1 MSPFLFCV
9 LGWFIRRWFGRYF
22 LKKIKNSVD
31 KVYGLCYYIY
41 VAYDGN
47 ELNTVCGSG
56 GTADALA
63 SGASG
68 GDPVEVQILSTAP
81 FLFMNFIPK
90 TRSWWNGRHATLRG
104 WWEKSRVGSNPTD
117 RTNIELMRTYVNA

>member
-1 MSPFLFCV
+1 MFQKQAFLLWLCPEAV
-9 LGWFIRRWFGRYF
+9 RRKRSAAAPQLNLNYCG
-22 LKKIKNSVD
+22 KIKKDVD
-31 KVYGLCYYIY
+31 KAVCLWYYVF

-47 ELNTVCGSG
+47 EKHKACGSG

-81 FLFMNFIPK
+81 F
-90 TRSWWNGRHATLRG
+90 
-104 WWEKSRVGSNPTD
+104 KSLV
-117 RTNIELMRTYVNA
+117 

>member
-1 MSPFLFCV
+1 MVQRNASYIQMLSSD
-9 LGWFIRRWFGRYF
+9 LI
-22 LKKIKNSVD
+22 LILQKKIKNSVD
-31 KVYGLCYYIY
+31 MTCRLCYYIY
-41 VAYDGN
+41 VAYDGD

-81 FLFMNFIPK
+81 F
-90 TRSWWNGRHATLRG
+90 
-104 WWEKSRVGSNPTD
+104 KSLV
-117 RTNIELMRTYVNA
+117 

>member
-1 MSPFLFCV
+1 MVQRNVSYIQMLSSD
-9 LGWFIRRWFGRYF
+9 LI
-22 LKKIKNSVD
+22 LILQKKIKNSVD
-31 KVYGLCYYIY
+31 MTCRLCYYIY

-81 FLFMNFIPK
+81 F
-90 TRSWWNGRHATLRG
+90 
-104 WWEKSRVGSNPTD
+104 KSQV
-117 RTNIELMRTYVNA
+117 

>member
-1 MSPFLFCV
+1 MLGLLKYQAFIWRIKSAAGAKWYGSKECLLHSNAVFGFNFNFC
-9 LGWFIRRWFGRYF
+9 R
-22 LKKIKNSVD
+22 KKIKNSVD
-31 KVYGLCYYIY
+31 MTCRLWYYIY

-47 ELNTVCGSG
+47 KLNTVCGSG

-81 FLFMNFIPK
+81 F
-90 TRSWWNGRHATLRG
+90 
-104 WWEKSRVGSNPTD
+104 KSQV
-117 RTNIELMRTYVNA
+117 

>member
-1 MSPFLFCV
+1 MTC
-9 LGWFIRRWFGRYF
+9 R
-22 LKKIKNSVD
+22 
-31 KVYGLCYYIY
+31 LCYHIY

-47 ELNTVCGSG
+47 EKHKACGSG

-81 FLFMNFIPK
+81 F
-90 TRSWWNGRHATLRG
+90 
-104 WWEKSRVGSNPTD
+104 KSQV
-117 RTNIELMRTYVNA
+117 

>member
-1 MSPFLFCV
+1 MTCRL
-9 LGWFIRRWFGRYF
+9 W
-22 LKKIKNSVD
+22 
-31 KVYGLCYYIY
+31 YYIY

-81 FLFMNFIPK
+81 FLFMNFIPQ
-90 TRSWWNGRHATLRG
+90 TRSWWNSRHATLRG

-117 RTNIELMRTYVNA
+117 RTNIELMRTCVNA

>member
-9 LGWFIRRWFGRYF
+9 LDCFIRRWFGRYV
-22 LKKIKNSVD
+22 LKKFKNSVD

-81 FLFMNFIPK
+81 F
-90 TRSWWNGRHATLRG
+90 
-104 WWEKSRVGSNPTD
+104 KSQ
-117 RTNIELMRTYVNA
+117 A

>member
-1 MSPFLFCV
+1 MLAHKSFFCFVFGDGLQEDSLADIFLE
-9 LGWFIRRWFGRYF
+9 
-22 LKKIKNSVD
+22 KIKNSVD
-31 KVYGLCYYIY
+31 KVICLWYYIY

-47 ELNTVCGSG
+47 EKHKACGSG

-81 FLFMNFIPK
+81 F
-90 TRSWWNGRHATLRG
+90 
-104 WWEKSRVGSNPTD
+104 KSQV
-117 RTNIELMRTYVNA
+117 

>member
-1 MSPFLFCV
+1 MVQRNASYIQMLSSD
-9 LGWFIRRWFGRYF
+9 LI
-22 LKKIKNSVD
+22 LILQKKIKNNVD
-31 KVYGLCYYIY
+31 MTCRLCYYIY
-41 VAYDGN
+41 VAYDGD

-81 FLFMNFIPK
+81 F
-90 TRSWWNGRHATLRG
+90 
-104 WWEKSRVGSNPTD
+104 KSLV
-117 RTNIELMRTYVNA
+117 

>member
-22 LKKIKNSVD
+22 LKKFKNSVD

-81 FLFMNFIPK
+81 FLFMNFIPR

>member
-1 MSPFLFCV
+1 MSPLFV
-9 LGWFIRRWFGRYF
+9 LCFGLFYKKMVWQIFF
-22 LKKIKNSVD
+22 LKKLKNSVD
-31 KVYGLCYYIY
+31 KVICLCYYIY

-81 FLFMNFIPK
+81 F
-90 TRSWWNGRHATLRG
+90 
-104 WWEKSRVGSNPTD
+104 KSQV
-117 RTNIELMRTYVNA
+117 

>member
-1 MSPFLFCV
+1 MLTHKSFFVLCFRLFYKKMV
-9 LGWFIRRWFGRYF
+9 WQIFFE
-22 LKKIKNSVD
+22 KIKNSVD

-41 VAYDGN
+41 VAYDSN

-81 FLFMNFIPK
+81 F
-90 TRSWWNGRHATLRG
+90 
-104 WWEKSRVGSNPTD
+104 KSQV
-117 RTNIELMRTYVNA
+117 

>member
-1 MSPFLFCV
+1 MTC
-9 LGWFIRRWFGRYF
+9 R
-22 LKKIKNSVD
+22 
-31 KVYGLCYYIY
+31 LCYYIY
-41 VAYDGN
+41 VAYNGD

-81 FLFMNFIPK
+81 F
-90 TRSWWNGRHATLRG
+90 
-104 WWEKSRVGSNPTD
+104 KSLV
-117 RTNIELMRTYVNA
+117 

>member
-1 MSPFLFCV
+1 M
-9 LGWFIRRWFGRYF
+9 
-22 LKKIKNSVD
+22 
-31 KVYGLCYYIY
+31 CYYIY

-47 ELNTVCGSG
+47 EKHKACGSG

-81 FLFMNFIPK
+81 F
-90 TRSWWNGRHATLRG
+90 
-104 WWEKSRVGSNPTD
+104 KSLV
-117 RTNIELMRTYVNA
+117 

>member
-1 MSPFLFCV
+1 MTCRL
-9 LGWFIRRWFGRYF
+9 W
-22 LKKIKNSVD
+22 
-31 KVYGLCYYIY
+31 YYIY

-47 ELNTVCGSG
+47 KLNTVCGSG

-117 RTNIELMRTYVNA
+117 RTNIELMRTCVNA

>member
-1 MSPFLFCV
+1 MLTHESFFV
-9 LGWFIRRWFGRYF
+9 LCFGVVY
-22 LKKIKNSVD
+22 KKMVWQIFFEKKFRNSVD

-47 ELNTVCGSG
+47 EVNKVCGSG

-81 FLFMNFIPK
+81 F
-90 TRSWWNGRHATLRG
+90 
-104 WWEKSRVGSNPTD
+104 KSQV
-117 RTNIELMRTYVNA
+117 

>member
-81 FLFMNFIPK
+81 F
-90 TRSWWNGRHATLRG
+90 
-104 WWEKSRVGSNPTD
+104 KSQV
-117 RTNIELMRTYVNA
+117 

>member
-1 MSPFLFCV
+1 MAC
-9 LGWFIRRWFGRYF
+9 R
-22 LKKIKNSVD
+22 
-31 KVYGLCYYIY
+31 LCYYIY

-47 ELNTVCGSG
+47 KLNTVCGSG

-81 FLFMNFIPK
+81 F
-90 TRSWWNGRHATLRG
+90 
-104 WWEKSRVGSNPTD
+104 KSQV
-117 RTNIELMRTYVNA
+117 

>member
-1 MSPFLFCV
+1 MKP
-9 LGWFIRRWFGRYF
+9 GWKLREFTEKIVWNENRGENPF
-22 LKKIKNSVD
+22 LKKILNSVD

-81 FLFMNFIPK
+81 F
-90 TRSWWNGRHATLRG
+90 
-104 WWEKSRVGSNPTD
+104 KSQV
-117 RTNIELMRTYVNA
+117 

>member
-1 MSPFLFCV
+1 MTC
-9 LGWFIRRWFGRYF
+9 R
-22 LKKIKNSVD
+22 
-31 KVYGLCYYIY
+31 LCYYIY

-47 ELNTVCGSG
+47 EKYKACGSG

-81 FLFMNFIPK
+81 FKSQVYELG
-90 TRSWWNGRHATLRG
+90 SWAFFVLLA
-104 WWEKSRVGSNPTD
+104 KALQV
-117 RTNIELMRTYVNA
+117 

>member
-1 MSPFLFCV
+1 MLTHESFFVFV
-9 LGWFIRRWFGRYF
+9 LGCFIRRWFGRFF
-22 LKKIKNSVD
+22 LKKFKNSVD
-31 KVYGLCYYIY
+31 KAYGLCYYIY

-81 FLFMNFIPK
+81 FK
-90 TRSWWNGRHATLRG
+90 TQ
-104 WWEKSRVGSNPTD
+104 V
-117 RTNIELMRTYVNA
+117 

>member
-1 MSPFLFCV
+1 M
-9 LGWFIRRWFGRYF
+9 
-22 LKKIKNSVD
+22 
-31 KVYGLCYYIY
+31 CYYIY

-47 ELNTVCGSG
+47 KLNTVCGSG

-81 FLFMNFIPK
+81 FLFMNIIPK

>member
-1 MSPFLFCV
+1 MLTHESFFV
-9 LGWFIRRWFGRYF
+9 LCLVMVCKKIVWQIFF
-22 LKKIKNSVD
+22 LKKLKNSVD
-31 KVYGLCYYIY
+31 KVICLWYYIH

-47 ELNTVCGSG
+47 EKHKACGSG

-81 FLFMNFIPK
+81 FKFQ
-90 TRSWWNGRHATLRG
+90 
-104 WWEKSRVGSNPTD
+104 V
-117 RTNIELMRTYVNA
+117 

>member
-9 LGWFIRRWFGRYF
+9 LGCFIRRWLGRYF
-22 LKKIKNSVD
+22 FEIKLKNSVD

-81 FLFMNFIPK
+81 F
-90 TRSWWNGRHATLRG
+90 
-104 WWEKSRVGSNPTD
+104 KSQV
-117 RTNIELMRTYVNA
+117 

>member
-1 MSPFLFCV
+1 MVPRNASYIQMLSSD
-9 LGWFIRRWFGRYF
+9 LI
-22 LKKIKNSVD
+22 LILQKKIKNSVD
-31 KVYGLCYYIY
+31 MTCRLCYYIY
-41 VAYDGN
+41 VAYDGD

-81 FLFMNFIPK
+81 F
-90 TRSWWNGRHATLRG
+90 
-104 WWEKSRVGSNPTD
+104 KS
-117 RTNIELMRTYVNA
+117 

>member
-1 MSPFLFCV
+1 MSPFFVLCFGLFYKKMV
-9 LGWFIRRWFGRYF
+9 WQIF

-31 KVYGLCYYIY
+31 KVYGLWYYIY

-56 GTADALA
+56 GT
-63 SGASG
+63 SG

-81 FLFMNFIPK
+81 F
-90 TRSWWNGRHATLRG
+90 
-104 WWEKSRVGSNPTD
+104 KS
-117 RTNIELMRTYVNA
+117 

>member
-1 MSPFLFCV
+1 MLTHESFFVFLFWDG
-9 LGWFIRRWFGRYF
+9 LQEDRLADIF
-22 LKKIKNSVD
+22 LKKLKNSVD
-31 KVYGLCYYIY
+31 KVYGLWYHIH

-81 FLFMNFIPK
+81 F
-90 TRSWWNGRHATLRG
+90 
-104 WWEKSRVGSNPTD
+104 KSQV
-117 RTNIELMRTYVNA
+117 

>member
-1 MSPFLFCV
+1 MVWFKGMPLTFKCCLRPYFKFLQ
-9 LGWFIRRWFGRYF
+9 
-22 LKKIKNSVD
+22 KKIKNSVD
-31 KVYGLCYYIY
+31 MTCRLWYYIY

-81 FLFMNFIPK
+81 F
-90 TRSWWNGRHATLRG
+90 
-104 WWEKSRVGSNPTD
+104 KSQV
-117 RTNIELMRTYVNA
+117 

>member
-1 MSPFLFCV
+1 MLTHESFFVFCFGLFYKKIVC
-9 LGWFIRRWFGRYF
+9 RYV

-81 FLFMNFIPK
+81 F
-90 TRSWWNGRHATLRG
+90 
-104 WWEKSRVGSNPTD
+104 KSQV
-117 RTNIELMRTYVNA
+117 

>member
-9 LGWFIRRWFGRYF
+9 LGCFIRRWFGRYF

-41 VAYDGN
+41 VAYNGN

-81 FLFMNFIPK
+81 F
-90 TRSWWNGRHATLRG
+90 
-104 WWEKSRVGSNPTD
+104 KSQV
-117 RTNIELMRTYVNA
+117 